1 MRAFFFA
8 FYVVERDY
16 MDQIEKRNCLCDE
29 SDRPYKDGECPF
41 PQEIV
46 DEIADAIVKDMIKY
60 NDSETKSS

>member
-1 MRAFFFA
+1 
-8 FYVVERDY
+8 